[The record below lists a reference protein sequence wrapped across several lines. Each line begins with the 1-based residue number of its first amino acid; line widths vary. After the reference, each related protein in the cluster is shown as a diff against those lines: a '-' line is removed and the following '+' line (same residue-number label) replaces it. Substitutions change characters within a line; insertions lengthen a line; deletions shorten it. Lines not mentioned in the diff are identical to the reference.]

1 MQVYIDK
8 ECWDK
13 IINYAKAAY
22 HTEKCE
28 IGGMSVVTQDKDGDW
43 LIQEPVILKQEIGS
57 TTCDLDK
64 EELAKYYTKMAVKYK
79 DANFRFCWW
88 HSHHTMGAF
97 WSGTDISSIDEY
109 GEGESDLSFALVV
122 NLKEEYKCRV
132 SVWKPVEIHQDVELN
147 IIGKDDGVEIPLDI
161 VTEVKE
167 KCETRSIVNT
177 AYSKTRNGNTTLPL
191 WDDTRNNWSKY
202 KLLEDDCTNVYVPS
216 QQEIANFEAKYEY
229 ACMKAQEFLHQVT
242 VGDWSM
248 HKFKK
253 AIRETNKQIEKYGV
267 WIEELNKRELKEFVE
282 MESAPYEL
290 VASDAKFADIAD
302 AMMEVQSY
310 NGGYMI

>member
-177 AYSKTRNGNTTLPL
+177 GYSKTRNGNTTLPL

>member
-1 MQVYIDK
+1 MEVYIDK

-64 EELAKYYTKMAVKYK
+64 EELAKYYTQMAVKYNK
-79 DANFRFCWW
+79 TNFRFCWW
-88 HSHHTMGAF
+88 HSHHTMSAF
-97 WSGTDISSIDEY
+97 WSGTDISSIGEY

-147 IIGKDDGVEIPLDI
+147 IISNEPDVEIPLDI

-167 KCETRSIVNT
+167 KCETRTYNHVG
-177 AYSKTRNGNTTLPL
+177 YSKTHKTQIGNSTLPL
-191 WDDTRNNWSKY
+191 WDDTRNKWNGY
-202 KLLEDDCTNVYVPS
+202 KRLEDVYVPNE
-216 QQEIANFEAKYEY
+216 QEVANFEAKYEY
-229 ACMKAQEFLHQVT
+229 AVMKATEFIRQVT
-242 VGDWSM
+242 IGDWSM

-253 AIRETNKQIEKYGV
+253 AIRETNKQIENYGV
-267 WIEELNKRELKEFVE
+267 QIEELNKRELKEFTE
-282 MESAPYEL
+282 MDSAPYEL
-290 VASDAKFADIAD
+290 IACDAKFADIAD
-302 AMMEVQSY
+302 ALIEFQSY
-310 NGGYMI
+310 NGGYII